1 MFEFLE
7 KHLMGPMQKFSQ
19 FRLVRAITYAGMASI
34 AFTIVGSAFLI
45 LSILPDVFPFL
56 TGLFAATF
64 DKMTDLYMIGFN
76 ASVSTI
82 SIYFLVSTTFEYAR
96 IFASEDDV
104 DIKPLNAVLL
114 SVFMLFMLMPEFHIA
129 DGLIALVTNV
139 AATDGNYAG
148 SVISG
153 WAIGGSGISRLGAT
167 GIFEAIII
175 ISWASVRIYVLCVEK
190 NIVVKLPDVVPDGVA
205 RSFSSLVP
213 ALFIAIVSMLVQ
225 GILAALGTDVYT
237 LISIPFGFVVNL
249 TDSWLGI
256 LVIYFLI
263 HALWIVGI
271 HGATIISSLIQPI
284 TLANFAANATQGGHY
299 VLAGEFQNAFVT
311 MGGSGSTLLLT
322 FMLLLLAKSEQL
334 KAIGKAEAIPAIF
347 NINEPLLFGL
357 PIVYNPDLAIP
368 FFLAPMASATVA
380 YWSITLGLCNPIIVT
395 MPWPTPAGIGAF
407 ISTGGDWRSVIVA
420 LISVIIAGAI
430 YYPFFKRNDAKL
442 CKEEEEQREL
452 EEAESAAKAA

>member
-1 MFEFLE
+1 MFDFLE

-19 FRLVRAITYAGMASI
+19 FRLVRAITFAGMASI

-56 TGLFAATF
+56 TGFFAVTF
-64 DKMTDLYMIGFN
+64 DKMTDLYMIGYN

-82 SIYFLVSTTFEYAR
+82 SIYFLIATTFEYAR
-96 IFASEDDV
+96 IFAAEDDV

-114 SVFMLFMLMPEFHIA
+114 SIFMLFLLMPQFHIA
-129 DGLIALVTNV
+129 DGLIALMTSVTE
-139 AATDGNYAG
+139 AKGSYSG
-148 SVISG
+148 SVING
-153 WAIGGSGISRLGAT
+153 WTVGGSGVARLGAT
-167 GIFEAIII
+167 GIFEAII
-175 ISWASVRIYVLCVEK
+175 ISWASVRIYVLCVKK
-190 NIVVKLPDVVPDGVA
+190 NIVVRLPDVVPDGVA

-225 GILAALGTDVYT
+225 GVLAALGTDFYT
-237 LISIPFGFVVNL
+237 LVSIPFGFVVNL
-249 TDSWLGI
+249 TDSWAGI

-284 TLANFAANATQGGHY
+284 TLANFAANATEGGHY
-299 VLAGEFQNAFVT
+299 VLAGEFQNAFAT
-311 MGGSGSTLLLT
+311 IGGSGATLLLT
-322 FMLLLLAKSEQL
+322 FMLLFLAHSEQL

-368 FFLAPMASATVA
+368 FFLAPMASASIA
-380 YWSITLGLCNPIIVT
+380 YWAITLGLCNPIIVA
-395 MPWPTPAGIGAF
+395 MPWPTPLGIGAF
-407 ISTGGDWRSVIVA
+407 ISTGGDWRAAIVA
-420 LISVIIAGAI
+420 LVGVAVAGAI
-430 YYPFFKRNDAKL
+430 YYPFFKRYDAKL
-442 CKEEEEQREL
+442 CKEEEEQRKL
-452 EEAESAAKAA
+452 EKAENATAAA